1 MTILLFANNA
11 QSTLAAPISASA
23 TTCTLATGTG
33 AKFPNPTTGQAFKM
47 TFTDAATG
55 LLDEIVLCTARSADV
70 CTIVRGQ
77 EGTTAQSWL
86 AGDLASNYFTAG
98 AASSFQQTGNALPP
112 TVTTVTNAFYTQ
124 TTSDTTLIINT
135 AFDVVL
141 TLLNAASYYGN
152 TLWIKNPNGVTI
164 TSASSNVVPFGT
176 TTAGTAILEAV
187 VGTSCLLQSD
197 GTHWNVIST
206 SFQPSGF

>member
-11 QSTLAAPISASA
+11 QSTLASPISASA
-23 TTCTLATGTG
+23 TSCTLASGTG
-33 AKFPNPTTGQAFKM
+33 SKFPNPTTGQAFKM

-77 EGTTAQSWL
+77 EGTTAISWL
-86 AGDLASNYFTAG
+86 TGDLASNYFTAG
-98 AASSFQQTGNALPP
+98 AASSFAQILTNTP

-135 AFDVVL
+135 SFSVVL

-164 TSASSNVVPFGT
+164 TSASSNVVPSGT
-176 TTAGTAILEAV
+176 TSAGTAILEAV

-197 GTHWNVIST
+197 GTNWNVIST

>member
-11 QSTLAAPISASA
+11 QTTLASGISESA

-33 AKFPNPTTGQAFKM
+33 TKFPSPSAGQAFKM
-47 TFTDAATG
+47 TFTDAASGT
-55 LLDEIVLCTARSADV
+55 LNEIVLCTARTSDV
-70 CTIVRGQ
+70 CTIVRAQ
-77 EGTTAQSWL
+77 EGTTARSWI
-86 AGDLASNYFTAG
+86 AGDIASNYFTAG
-98 AASSFQQTGNALPP
+98 AAASFAQISTNTP
-112 TVTTVTNAFYTQ
+112 TVTTVTSAFYTQ

-141 TLLNAASYYGN
+141 TLLNPASYYGN
-152 TLWIKNPNGVTI
+152 FLWIKNPNGFNI
-164 TSASSNVVPFGT
+164 SSASSNVVPSGSLS
-176 TTAGTAILEAV
+176 AGTSILENV

-197 GTHWNVIST
+197 GTNWNVIST

>member
-11 QSTLAAPISASA
+11 QTTLASGISASA

-33 AKFPNPTTGQAFKM
+33 IKFPSPSAGQAFKM
-47 TFTDAATG
+47 TFTDAASGT
-55 LLDEIVLCTARSADV
+55 LNEIVLCTARTSDV
-70 CTIVRGQ
+70 CTIVRAQ
-77 EGTTAQSWL
+77 EGTTARSWI
-86 AGDLASNYFTAG
+86 AGDIASNYFTAG
-98 AASSFQQTGNALPP
+98 AAASFAQISTNTP
-112 TVTTVTNAFYTQ
+112 TVTTVTSAFYTQ

-141 TLLNAASYYGN
+141 TLLNPASYYGN
-152 TLWIKNPNGVTI
+152 FLWIKNPNGVNI
-164 TSASSNVVPFGT
+164 SSASSNVVPSGSLS
-176 TTAGTAILEAV
+176 AGTSILENV

-197 GTHWNVIST
+197 GTNWNVIST